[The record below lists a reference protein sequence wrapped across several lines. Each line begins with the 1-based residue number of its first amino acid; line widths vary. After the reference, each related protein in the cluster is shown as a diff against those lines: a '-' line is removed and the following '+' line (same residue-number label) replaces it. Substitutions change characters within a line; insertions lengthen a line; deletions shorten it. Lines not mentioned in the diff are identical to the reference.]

1 MNIEKIRA
9 NYHCIAITGASSGI
23 GKEIALCLAS
33 PQMSLYLAGRN
44 IQRLADIKES
54 CTNLGAKVQESA
66 FDVRNESESKQWC
79 ENIFKEYVDLLI
91 INAGM
96 ALGDDESAKQHIQVA
111 QTNVMGVANIAFY
124 ALEKMQQQEKIKGHR
139 GQIVLIASIASLLA
153 MPNAQSYSAS
163 KHFVRILGEALNLSY
178 PDITITTICPGFITT
193 PLTAHLSPW
202 IPMMNPKQAAEKI
215 LAASAKR
222 KSLYIFPF
230 WLGLGARFYNLLPLC
245 FKRHLCKILDIM
257 GKL

>member
-9 NYHCIAITGASSGI
+9 NYQRIAITGASSGI
-23 GKEIALCLAS
+23 GKEIALYLAS
-33 PQMSLYLAGRN
+33 PQTSLYLTGRDT
-44 IQRLADIKES
+44 QRLADIKES
-54 CTNLGAKVQESA
+54 CVNQGAKVQENT
-66 FDVRNESESKQWC
+66 FDVRNESACQQWC
-79 ENIFKEYVDLLI
+79 EDIFQERVDLLI

-96 ALGDDESAKQHIQVA
+96 ALGEDESANQQIQVA
-111 QTNVMGVANIAFY
+111 QTNVMGVANIVFY
-124 ALEKMQQQEKIKGHR
+124 ALEKMQQQEKIKGYR

-193 PLTAHLSPW
+193 PLTAHLAQW
-202 IPMMNPKQAAEKI
+202 IPMMSAKQAARKI

-222 KSLYIFPF
+222 KWLYIFPF
-230 WLGLGARFYNLLPLC
+230 WLGFAARFYNLLPLC
-245 FKRHLCKILDIM
+245 IKRYLCKILNIM